1 MSVKSRNGKWF
12 GVAMRVLVV
21 TGLCGC
27 AGCDQEQYGVTP
39 LWRASL
45 NGDTETVKLLLD
57 ANADVNAARK
67 TDGVT
72 PLYVASQNGHTETV
86 KLLLD
91 AKADVNAAHKTDG

>member
-1 MSVKSRNGKWF
+1 MSVKSGNRKWF

-57 ANADVNAARK
+57 ANADVNAKVHAGGK
-67 TDGVT
+67 DYT
-72 PLYVASQNGHTETV
+72 PLSMAIARGHAEIV
-86 KLLLD
+86 KLLKEHG
-91 AKADVNAAHKTDG
+91 AKE